1 MVTPDRFHQLILG
14 VLTPY
19 TKIEYANRDAEIHN
33 ELIVDQDRGHYL
45 VMSTGWARDPLKR
58 RIHGSL
64 IHLAVIDGKIWVPG
78 TDFIRVYSDKKSSVY
93 SYDPADDDAL
103 EPHRA
108 LDAQPGDVLVRVG
121 HEGEDL
127 PLPAP
132 LDEDEGRS
140 EGDDRRQEQEQAEP
154 RVVPLC
160 RHGSSSLLLR
170 GQR

>member
-64 IHLAVIDGKIWVPG
+64 IHLAGIDEKIWVQRDGTEDGVAGELEEVGISKQQIVLGFQEPG
-78 TDFIRVYSDKKSSVY
+78 ARQYTDY
-93 SYDPADDDAL
+93 AA
-103 EPHRA
+103 A
-108 LDAQPGDVLVRVG
+108 
-121 HEGEDL
+121 
-127 PLPAP
+127 
-132 LDEDEGRS
+132 
-140 EGDDRRQEQEQAEP
+140 
-154 RVVPLC
+154 
-160 RHGSSSLLLR
+160 
-170 GQR
+170 